1 MVVLNK
7 TSCEKSL
14 WAVWT
19 LEKVIFDV
27 VIINEIRTASHEK
40 WCEKCQKDVKS
51 DIKMTVLLT
60 AWMTIGTW
68 HSLWKCSPCEMVLI
82 FASTPSTSSSS
93 LPYFQFLLSSVR
105 FAIWFGTLWLICVI
119 SRRTE
124 FSRNCN
130 WSSSSRGF
138 FCSLMLNVDDDDD
151 ISGGKNNI
159 N

>member
-19 LEKVIFDV
+19 LEKVIFDIV
-27 VIINEIRTASHEK
+27 SIIEDKIARNVMQ
-40 WCEKCQKDVKS
+40 KCQKDVKS

-68 HSLWKCSPCEMVLI
+68 HSLWKCSPYEMVSIFCLYILYVLI
-82 FASTPSTSSSS
+82 IIAIFSI
-93 LPYFQFLLSSVR
+93 LLSSVW

-130 WSSSSRGF
+130 WQGVLLFS
-138 FCSLMLNVDDDDD
+138 NVQYWWWWWWQ
-151 ISGGKNNI
+151 
-159 N
+159 